1 MELDGSTNRFRRKKC
16 TVSQL
21 PLPSTPSH
29 ITRWQKQFRHTLIEW
44 AAVQV
49 DPFGTNNLLTKD
61 VVTYIWAVL
70 CCIPQRPPNITVC
83 HWFSVVDH
91 MIIQCNAVIFSDAQ
105 RTCRQMPLTAGD
117 CY

>member
-49 DPFGTNNLLTKD
+49 DPFSTNNLLTKD
-61 VVTYIWAVL
+61 VVTYIW
-70 CCIPQRPPNITVC
+70 
-83 HWFSVVDH
+83 DK
-91 MIIQCNAVIFSDAQ
+91 IFPDVYIGGVEDDPTTYLGILISLVSFFCSY
-105 RTCRQMPLTAGD
+105 RNE
-117 CY
+117 